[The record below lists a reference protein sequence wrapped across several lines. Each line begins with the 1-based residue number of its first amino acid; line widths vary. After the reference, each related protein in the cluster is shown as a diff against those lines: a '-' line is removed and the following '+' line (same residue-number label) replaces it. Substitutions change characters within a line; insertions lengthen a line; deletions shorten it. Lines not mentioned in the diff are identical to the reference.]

1 MRFTELHQ
9 WVEEIQPGIFK
20 IGLSSFAVKE
30 LGEVVFID
38 FLKNCGDSVKSG
50 DPLAEVESL
59 KSVNY
64 FQAPFDAEIKEVNSL
79 LQNDVSLVN
88 KDSEG
93 CGWLFVVN
101 AGENA
106 DSGLMDEQAYRKFAT
121 AT

>member
-64 FQAPFDAEIKEVNSL
+64 FQAPFDAEIKEVNSQ

-93 CGWLFVVN
+93 GGWLFVVN

>member
-9 WVEEIQPGIFK
+9 WVKEIQPGIFK
-20 IGLSSFAVKE
+20 IGLSSFAIKE

-38 FLKNCGDSVKSG
+38 FLKNCGDFVKSG
-50 DPLAEVESL
+50 EPLAEVESL

-64 FQAPFDAEIKEVNSL
+64 FQAPFDLEIREVNL
-79 LQNDVSLVN
+79 QLQNNVSSVN
-88 KDSEG
+88 KDSENS
-93 CGWLFVVN
+93 GWFFVVN

-106 DSGLMDEQAYRKFAT
+106 DSNLMDEQAYRKFAV